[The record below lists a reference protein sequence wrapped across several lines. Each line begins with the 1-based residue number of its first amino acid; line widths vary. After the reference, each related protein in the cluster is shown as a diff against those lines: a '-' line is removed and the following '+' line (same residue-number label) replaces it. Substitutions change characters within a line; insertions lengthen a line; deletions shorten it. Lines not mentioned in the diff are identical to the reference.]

1 MGLLLGIAVP
11 IYSSFTE
18 QAQRSQSIADLAT
31 IQMAVQ
37 DYWAANLALPDALAQ
52 VNADTTTDPWGNEY
66 QYLRIEG
73 NPGVNQGQV
82 RKDKNLNPINTD
94 YDLYSFGPDGVS
106 ARALTA
112 AKSRDDIIRAGN
124 GSFTGVAEDF

>member
-73 NPGVNQGQV
+73 NPAVNQGQV

-106 ARALTA
+106 ARPLTA